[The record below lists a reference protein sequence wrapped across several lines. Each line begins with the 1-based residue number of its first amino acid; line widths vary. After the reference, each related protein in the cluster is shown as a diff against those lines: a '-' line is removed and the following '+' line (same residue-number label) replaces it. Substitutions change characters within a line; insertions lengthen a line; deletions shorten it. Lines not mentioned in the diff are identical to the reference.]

1 MGNIRY
7 SENSIKTVNI
17 CFKVTIIYKSV
28 KCTIILWF
36 LVRISYIPREQW
48 FAHGTDLNFYCR
60 QKNVNAKIENKI
72 FSTVDELDTL
82 RTINSDVFKPKPDS
96 QCGSYQVFRKH
107 FITMAHRAD
116 KEKLKK

>member
-17 CFKVTIIYKSV
+17 CSKVTIIYKSV

-36 LVRISYIPREQW
+36 LFRISYIPREQW
-48 FAHGTDLNFYCR
+48 FAHGTDLNFYYR
-60 QKNVNAKIENKI
+60 QKNVKTKIENKT

-82 RTINSDVFKPKPDS
+82 RTRNCEVFKPKPDS
-96 QCGSYQVFRKH
+96 RCGSCQVFRKH
-107 FITMAHRAD
+107 FITITHRAD
-116 KEKLKK
+116 KEKFKK